1 MKRILPVLVAIVL
14 LCGLT
19 ACGTEEPEQPSAE
32 PSADPA
38 PGGQMVGS
46 WQIYEGEAAS
56 LPKDV
61 QEAFDEACAAKTDV
75 ELVPVA
81 LVGNQVVGGMN
92 YKILCRQTAPA
103 EEAGTLKVVEIYDS
117 FEEDAGITMISAFN
131 LTAYTD
137 GTGYKPDPEPIDGGW
152 GSSAGAS
159 YAVIPEEAQAAFDKA
174 SADLADGAPALEALL
189 ATQVVSGT
197 NYMFLCSGDLGGE
210 FPDRYQQV
218 VIVYADLDGNAQ
230 ITNICTLDSSVL

>member
-1 MKRILPVLVAIVL
+1 MKKTICMITAVL
-14 LCGLT
+14 LMALLA
-19 ACGTEEPEQPSAE
+19 ACGTEAPAQPSAE
-32 PSADPA
+32 PSSDPA
-38 PGGQMVGS
+38 PGGQMVGG
-46 WQIYEGEAAS
+46 WQIYKGEAAS

-61 QEAFDEACAAKTDV
+61 QEAFDEACAAKMDV

-174 SADLADGAPALEALL
+174 NADQTDRALRPEALL

-210 FPDRYQQV
+210 YPDRYQQV
-218 VIVYADLDGNAQ
+218 VIVYADLEGNAQ
-230 ITNICTLDSSVL
+230 ITNVCTLDPAVL

>member
-1 MKRILPVLVAIVL
+1 MKKTICMITAVL
-14 LCGLT
+14 LMALLA
-19 ACGTEEPEQPSAE
+19 ACGTEEPAQPSAE

-92 YKILCRQTAPA
+92 YKILCRQTTPA
-103 EEAGTLKVVEIYDS
+103 EEAGSLKVVEIYDS

-131 LTAYTD
+131 LTAYTE
-137 GTGYKPDPEPIDGGW
+137 GAGYEPDPEPIDGGW

-159 YAVIPEEAQAAFDKA
+159 YAVIPEDAQAAFDKA
-174 SADLADGAPALEALL
+174 NADQTDRALRPEALL

-210 FPDRYQQV
+210 YPDRYQQV
-218 VIVYADLDGNAQ
+218 VIVYADLEGNAQ
-230 ITNICTLDSSVL
+230 ITNVCTLDPAVL

>member
-1 MKRILPVLVAIVL
+1 MKKTICMITAML
-14 LCGLT
+14 LMALLA
-19 ACGTEEPEQPSAE
+19 ACGTEAPAQPSAE

-218 VIVYADLDGNAQ
+218 VIVYAGLDGNAQ
-230 ITNICTLDSSVL
+230 ITNVCTLDPAVL